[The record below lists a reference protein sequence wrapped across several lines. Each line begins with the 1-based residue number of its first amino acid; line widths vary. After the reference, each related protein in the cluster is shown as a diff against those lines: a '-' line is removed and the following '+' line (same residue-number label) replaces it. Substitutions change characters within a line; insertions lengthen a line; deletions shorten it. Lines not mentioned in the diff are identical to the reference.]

1 MSKRQTK
8 AETRQNRI
16 EAINAAAIAFSGGAY
31 ERIEEL
37 WSLTVFFERYLER
50 GARGT
55 LKQFGPA
62 EPGKAPVLK
71 MVPRK

>member
-1 MSKRQTK
+1 MKQSKKQT
-8 AETRQNRI
+8 RRNRV
-16 EAINAAAIAFSGGAY
+16 EAINAAAIAFTGGQFGTS
-31 ERIEEL
+31 EEL

-62 EPGKAPVLK
+62 DAEATAEIVKLVPKA
-71 MVPRK
+71 